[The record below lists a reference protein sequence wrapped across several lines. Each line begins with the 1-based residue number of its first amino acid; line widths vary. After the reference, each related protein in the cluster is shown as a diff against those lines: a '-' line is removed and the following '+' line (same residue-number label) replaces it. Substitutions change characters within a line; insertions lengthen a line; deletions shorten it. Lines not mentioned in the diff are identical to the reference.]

1 MCITPVLGAVTA
13 PGYLRRR
20 LKFLHAQTR
29 SPQAELPA
37 RACGS
42 LFPRLIV
49 SLALHFYPKRIQRR
63 KKKKDIRKTFMQ
75 DRAQFTE
82 GEEILAFIKSQ
93 VASMYI
99 MWEFQADPII
109 LRYLLPD
116 RAVYN

>member
-1 MCITPVLGAVTA
+1 
-13 PGYLRRR
+13 
-20 LKFLHAQTR
+20 
-29 SPQAELPA
+29 
-37 RACGS
+37 
-42 LFPRLIV
+42 
-49 SLALHFYPKRIQRR
+49 
-63 KKKKDIRKTFMQ
+63 MQ

-82 GEEILAFIKSQ
+82 GGEILAFIKSQ